1 LVSVSRHVQLLFF
14 FVCHEAYDLCRSDS
28 QPRPTV
34 RELGFSEASGP
45 GLFDELA
52 AEMAADILE
61 LNEASA
67 RVIYNGFVKGFA
79 GSSVSGKPR
88 IVSEFEEIVVDN
100 TPAAVDELVVS
111 RVSLNDSTAVCPRT
125 QTKLQLFR
133 LNSDQRRNVHDTL
146 LKMAGIQYA
155 KFIAELEI
163 RFKENMREP
172 EGSDYAIQELSRF
185 ADWLK

>member
-1 LVSVSRHVQLLFF
+1 LFI
-14 FVCHEAYDLCRSDS
+14 VCHEANGRCRSDS
-28 QPRPTV
+28 QPIHAA

-79 GSSVSGKPR
+79 GYSVSGKPR
-88 IVSEFEEIVVDN
+88 AVSEFEEIVVDN
-100 TPAAVDELVVS
+100 TPAATDELVIS
-111 RVSLNDSTAVCPRT
+111 HVSLNDSTAICPKT

-155 KFIAELEI
+155 KFIGELEI
-163 RFKENMREP
+163 RFKENMQEP
-172 EGSDYAIQELSRF
+172 EGSDFAIQELSRF
-185 ADWLK
+185 SDWLK